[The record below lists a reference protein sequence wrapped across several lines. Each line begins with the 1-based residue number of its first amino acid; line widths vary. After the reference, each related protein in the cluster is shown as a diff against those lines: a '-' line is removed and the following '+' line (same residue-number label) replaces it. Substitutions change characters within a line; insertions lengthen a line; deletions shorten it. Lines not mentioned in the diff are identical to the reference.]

1 MANATAPYQ
10 VNGKWTIDVDPDDI
24 NFIVW
29 DVTKD
34 FSDRATQAAASNPVS
49 MVPGGNIIVLQG
61 PTVQGTVVIALVK
74 MDVSDPLKTDHHGTV
89 RVNCANGEQFDRTI
103 YFNLEDH

>member
-1 MANATAPYQ
+1 MANATAPYL
-10 VNGKWTIDVDPDDI
+10 GPDGWTIDVDPDDI

-34 FSDRATQAAASNPVS
+34 LTDRATTPAATNPVTIL
-49 MVPGGNIIVLQG
+49 PTGITITQG

-74 MDVSDPLKTDHHGTV
+74 MASGTFPK
-89 RVNCANGEQFDRTI
+89 RFGTMRMSCANGEQFDRTI
-103 YFNLEDH
+103 YFNTEDH